1 MGLISRV
8 ATTGLLALAVGGS
21 YRLFTERQLG
31 SRSFSAEPKGGSS
44 PEFEYFSP
52 AEDLERLDVEELRA
66 AAKRLRGTRTP
77 LNIAMYSFTDT
88 LIAWVLI
95 DEADAGTTVR
105 VYRDGEQFEEEEHE
119 RHGRSSVTSVFQGH
133 RNIHVRVKPLSH
145 SELMHLKCWSDGRI
159 LRDGS
164 ANWSLAGL
172 KRQDNEIRFTTDF
185 KQVREFNRDF
195 EQMWNRPVNIVVQ

>member
-1 MGLISRV
+1 M
-8 ATTGLLALAVGGS
+8 
-21 YRLFTERQLG
+21 
-31 SRSFSAEPKGGSS
+31 
-44 PEFEYFSP
+44 
-52 AEDLERLDVEELRA
+52 
-66 AAKRLRGTRTP
+66 
-77 LNIAMYSFTDT
+77 
-88 LIAWVLI
+88 LI

-105 VYRDGEQFEEEEHE
+105 VYRDGEQFEEEEHA

-172 KRQDNEIRFTTDF
+172 KRQDNEIRFTTDS

-195 EQMWNRPVNIVVQ
+195 EQMWNRPGNIVVQ